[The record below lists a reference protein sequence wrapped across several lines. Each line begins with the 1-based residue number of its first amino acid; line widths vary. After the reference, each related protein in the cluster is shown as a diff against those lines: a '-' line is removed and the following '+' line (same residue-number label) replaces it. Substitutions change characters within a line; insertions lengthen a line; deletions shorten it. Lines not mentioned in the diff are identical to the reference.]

1 MVENENDLEIEGF
14 YVKQKRSKL
23 STNQGRNIKMSLIYA
38 LLFDS
43 LLIFA
48 CISFIC
54 LFYIIGG
61 ILLNPLLIFG
71 SLIII
76 LLFALIETMNLAEKN
91 ILEKKKKGVKSHV
104 KNH

>member
-1 MVENENDLEIEGF
+1 MVENENDFEIEGY
-14 YVKQKRSKL
+14 YVNQNRSYMKAEQK
-23 STNQGRNIKMSLIYA
+23 GNIKMSLVYA

-43 LLIFA
+43 LIIFA

-71 SLIII
+71 TLIII
-76 LLFALIETMNLAEKN
+76 LLFALIETMNLVEKN
-91 ILEKKKKGVKSHV
+91 ILEKKKAGEQSHV
-104 KNH
+104 KIH